1 MIPKVNILLLA
12 LFTVGFVTA
21 FGSGKFHEQRSQ
33 ELRFYK
39 QLQNAVVEME
49 RQRAE
54 DIEIIMAGTNREPNL
69 RETIREIRVPVATP
83 DCTDLGAEWV
93 RNANKIVGADS
104 R

>member
-1 MIPKVNILLLA
+1 MKFFIPILMA
-12 LFTVGFVTA
+12 SIAGA
-21 FGSGKFHEQRSQ
+21 FFLGSLNEHRNQ

-39 QLQNAVVEME
+39 QLRAAVVEME

-54 DIEIIMAGTNREPNL
+54 DIDIIMAGTNREPNL
-69 RETIREIRVPVATP
+69 RETIREIRVPVVTP
-83 DCTDLGAEWV
+83 HCTDLGAEWV